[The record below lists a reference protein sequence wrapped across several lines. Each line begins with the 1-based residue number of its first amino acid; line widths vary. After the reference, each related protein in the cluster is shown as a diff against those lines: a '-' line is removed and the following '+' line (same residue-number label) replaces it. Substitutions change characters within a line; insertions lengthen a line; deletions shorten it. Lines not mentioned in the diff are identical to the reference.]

1 MLDKW
6 IRCIECNEVAHVTDY
21 DCSPEY
27 QWDEVRGEVIEKPV
41 DDMRDFMIQHG
52 HHTIEELSKVSDSF
66 VSEGSYVEPLKVS
79 YVEATNGKEWFVI
92 KTWRDDIHDPLRHEL
107 IPGWIKTT
115 FSLEVRS
122 QAIRKRLYE
131 EANHP
136 SITKAK
142 IERFVQMI
150 ENVVSRFSAEDRI
163 DITAE
168 TDRPLISHCK
178 MVPDLT
184 REILRRS
191 KEIFSAEELV
201 NIERFVYRN
210 NRDDEPMTLLLKR
223 SFVIE
228 EENSKRMEL
237 REKESQLDPVIS
249 QKSY

>member
-1 MLDKW
+1 MPDKW

-66 VSEGSYVEPLKVS
+66 VSEGSYIEPLKVS
-79 YVEATNGKEWFVI
+79 YVEATNGKERFVI
-92 KTWRDDIHDPLRHEL
+92 KKWRDDINDPLRYEL
-107 IPGWIKTT
+107 IPGCMKTT
-115 FSLEVRS
+115 FSLEVQS
-122 QAIRKRLYE
+122 HEIRKRLHDE
-131 EANHP
+131 TNHP
-136 SITKAK
+136 SMTEAK

-150 ENVVSRFSAEDRI
+150 ETVVSGFCAGDRI

-168 TDRPLISHCK
+168 TDAPLVSHCK
-178 MVPDLT
+178 MDADLT
-184 REILRRS
+184 REILRLS
-191 KEIFSAEELV
+191 EKIFSTEELKE
-201 NIERFVYRN
+201 IERFVYRT

-223 SFVIE
+223 AFIIE
-228 EENSKRMEL
+228 EENSKL
-237 REKESQLDPVIS
+237 RERRKEESDLNPVVS